1 MTAMANAFSCDEDV
15 MRRAV
20 EIAGRGLGL
29 VEPNPMVG
37 AVIVDADRRLLAEG
51 WHQQFG
57 GPHAEVHAL
66 AAAGAIPPGAQ
77 LFVTLEPCSHH
88 GKTPPCAD
96 AVAAA
101 GFARVVIG
109 CQDPAPHVAGRGIAR
124 LRAAGITVDVG
135 VCQPQARDL
144 IAPFAMLHSQQR
156 PWVHAKWAM
165 TLDGRIASRTG
176 HSKWISNEQ
185 SRGWVHQLRG
195 RMDAIITA
203 AGTVRHDNPLLTAR
217 PPGPRT
223 PLRVVLDRSGES
235 LTDDCQLVQ
244 TAAEVPVLLAAD
256 ERTLSAATAHRLQQ
270 AGVDICRT
278 SGQSRAEHAVSL
290 LHELADRQCTHVLLE
305 AGPGLMG
312 ACFDAGVI
320 DEVHAFVAPR
330 LVGGETAVSP
340 IGGAGQNQI
349 SSLPSLRHVRVQQFA
364 DDTLIEGLFDRR
376 DTSPTP

>member
-135 VCQPQARDL
+135 VC
-144 IAPFAMLHSQQR
+144 HSTRAQ
-156 PWVHAKWAM
+156 
-165 TLDGRIASRTG
+165 T
-176 HSKWISNEQ
+176 
-185 SRGWVHQLRG
+185 
-195 RMDAIITA
+195 
-203 AGTVRHDNPLLTAR
+203 
-217 PPGPRT
+217 
-223 PLRVVLDRSGES
+223 RS
-235 LTDDCQLVQ
+235 
-244 TAAEVPVLLAAD
+244 
-256 ERTLSAATAHRLQQ
+256 
-270 AGVDICRT
+270 
-278 SGQSRAEHAVSL
+278 
-290 LHELADRQCTHVLLE
+290 
-305 AGPGLMG
+305 
-312 ACFDAGVI
+312 
-320 DEVHAFVAPR
+320 
-330 LVGGETAVSP
+330 
-340 IGGAGQNQI
+340 
-349 SSLPSLRHVRVQQFA
+349 
-364 DDTLIEGLFDRR
+364 
-376 DTSPTP
+376 